1 MKNTIKNSCFPYV
14 FTGGELSA
22 SCPASSSGGLWKYQ
36 WVSHST
42 DLYRASYY
50 QPANMQA
57 AHHVSDFLF
66 FPGNKVPELYFNL
79 SKFFSRGLLSPV
91 HAAYLPALRVI
102 PAISC
107 NFADFC
113 NFTGEVFFNPY
124 DFL

>member
-1 MKNTIKNSCFPYV
+1 MWKN
-14 FTGGELSA
+14 
-22 SCPASSSGGLWKYQ
+22 Q

-79 SKFFSRGLLSPV
+79 EKIFSRGLLSPV

-102 PAISC
+102 FAILQI
-107 NFADFC
+107 FAVLPGKCFSHPMISYEKLLSVLVDGSVC
-113 NFTGEVFFNPY
+113 HPPSIAGTTPEIKRM
-124 DFL
+124 